1 MRSAF
6 TIQAKSVEK
15 IINFAAAAGLSPEDL
30 YSSIHLDSS
39 VLQDPDNRIPFAQL
53 VELYEKAAEL
63 THDNNFGLHLGQT
76 VDLRLFDV
84 VGYSALN
91 SQTLGDAFARVA
103 RYHSIWTDGAVFK
116 VETTRNTSAISYRYV
131 DETIGAHRQDSEMTF
146 AAVVSLCRVAVDENW
161 VPIAVEFQHS
171 KPQDTTEHA
180 RLFRC
185 PLIFDA
191 PFNKLTFNPASLDLP
206 IEQADE
212 GLCRMLDRHAQA
224 LLAKYPPRD
233 TVIEKARTVI
243 TRELNGGNPSLEH
256 VAAQLGLSE
265 RTLQRKLQE
274 LGTSHNDLVEQ
285 IRRDLAMRYLKEPAM
300 AICEVAY
307 LTGFSEPSSF
317 HRAFKRWT
325 GVTPGEFRQ
334 QRAKQ
339 LSEISRS

>member
-15 IINFAAAAGLSPEDL
+15 IIKFAADKGVGPEDL
-30 YSSIHLDSS
+30 YSAVHLDSC
-39 VLQDPDNRIPFAQL
+39 LLLDPDNRIPFGQL

-63 THDNNFGLHLGQT
+63 TRDKNFGLHLGEA
-76 VDLRLFDV
+76 VDPRLFDV

-91 SQTLGDAFARVA
+91 SATLGDAFDRVA

-116 VETTRNTSAISYRYV
+116 VERSTTTTAIIYRYV
-131 DETIGAHRQDSEMTF
+131 DESIIEHRHDSEMTF
-146 AAVVSLCRVAVDENW
+146 ASVVALCRTTIDRDW
-161 VPIAVEFQHS
+161 TPIAVEFQHS
-171 KPQDTTEHA
+171 KPVDTSEHA

-185 PLIFDA
+185 PVTFDA
-191 PFNKLTFNPASLDLP
+191 PFNRLIFNSASLDLP
-206 IEQADE
+206 IAKADE
-212 GLCRMLDRHAQA
+212 SLCRMLDRHAQE

-233 TVIEKARTVI
+233 TVIDNARTVI
-243 TRELNGGNPSLEH
+243 TRELNGGNPSLEQ

-285 IRRDLAMRYLKEPAM
+285 IRRELAMRYLKEPDM

-334 QRAKQ
+334 EQ
-339 LSEISRS
+339 

>member
-1 MRSAF
+1 
-6 TIQAKSVEK
+6 
-15 IINFAAAAGLSPEDL
+15 
-30 YSSIHLDSS
+30 
-39 VLQDPDNRIPFAQL
+39 
-53 VELYEKAAEL
+53 
-63 THDNNFGLHLGQT
+63 
-76 VDLRLFDV
+76 
-84 VGYSALN
+84 
-91 SQTLGDAFARVA
+91 
-103 RYHSIWTDGAVFK
+103 
-116 VETTRNTSAISYRYV
+116 
-131 DETIGAHRQDSEMTF
+131 MTF
-146 AAVVSLCRVAVDENW
+146 AAVVSLCRVAVDEDW
-161 VPIAVEFQHS
+161 IPLAVEFQHS

-185 PLIFDA
+185 PVIFDA
-191 PFNKLTFNPASLDLP
+191 PFNKLTFNSASLSLP

-212 GLCRMLDRHAQA
+212 GLVRMLDRHAQE

-233 TVIEKARTVI
+233 TVIDNARTVI

-285 IRRDLAMRYLKEPAM
+285 IRRELAMRYLKEPDM

-325 GVTPGEFRQ
+325 GVTPGAFRQ
-334 QRAKQ
+334 QGVTQRP
-339 LSEISRS
+339 

>member
-1 MRSAF
+1 M
-6 TIQAKSVEK
+6 
-15 IINFAAAAGLSPEDL
+15 
-30 YSSIHLDSS
+30 
-39 VLQDPDNRIPFAQL
+39 
-53 VELYEKAAEL
+53 
-63 THDNNFGLHLGQT
+63 
-76 VDLRLFDV
+76 
-84 VGYSALN
+84 
-91 SQTLGDAFARVA
+91 
-103 RYHSIWTDGAVFK
+103 
-116 VETTRNTSAISYRYV
+116 
-131 DETIGAHRQDSEMTF
+131 
-146 AAVVSLCRVAVDENW
+146 
-161 VPIAVEFQHS
+161 AVEFQHS
-171 KPQDTTEHA
+171 KPQATSEHE

-185 PLIFDA
+185 PVIFNA
-191 PFNKLTFNPASLDLP
+191 PFNKLTFNSASLDLP

-212 GLCRMLDRHAQA
+212 GLCRMLDRHAQE

-233 TVIEKARTVI
+233 TVTDNARTVI

-285 IRRDLAMRYLKEPAM
+285 IRRDLAMRYLQEPDM

-334 QRAKQ
+334 GITQRT
-339 LSEISRS
+339 

>member
-6 TIQAKSVEK
+6 TIQAKAIEK
-15 IINFAAAAGLSPEDL
+15 IINFATAAGVSPEDL
-30 YSSIHLDSS
+30 YFAIRLDSS
-39 VLQDPDNRIPFAQL
+39 VLLDPDNRIPFAQL

-63 THDNNFGLHLGQT
+63 THDNDFGLHLGQT

-91 SQTLGDAFARVA
+91 SPTLGDAFARVA

-116 VETTRNTSAISYRYV
+116 VETTKSTSAISYRYV

-146 AAVVSLCRVAVDENW
+146 AAVVSLSRVAVDQNW
-161 VPIAVEFQHS
+161 VPMAVEFQHS
-171 KPQDTTEHA
+171 KPQATSEHE

-185 PLIFDA
+185 PVIFNA
-191 PFNKLTFNPASLDLP
+191 PFNKLTFNSASLDLP

-212 GLCRMLDRHAQA
+212 GLCRMLDRHAQE

-233 TVIEKARTVI
+233 TVTDNARTVI

-285 IRRDLAMRYLKEPAM
+285 IRRDLAMRYLQEPDM

-334 QRAKQ
+334 GITQRT
-339 LSEISRS
+339 